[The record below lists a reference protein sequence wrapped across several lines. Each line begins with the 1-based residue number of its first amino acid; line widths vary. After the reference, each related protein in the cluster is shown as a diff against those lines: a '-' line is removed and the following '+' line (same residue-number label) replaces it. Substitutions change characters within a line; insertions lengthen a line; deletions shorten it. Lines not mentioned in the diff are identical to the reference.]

1 MDHDLIGEAVARF
14 TAESGQYEEA
24 AQDMGRRLRE
34 VADAARIKCSVSA
47 RAKDPRSFHKK
58 IIVKKYFNDPFAQVT
73 DKCGVRVV
81 VQAPRDVD
89 SLCNALEVELGDD
102 LLHIED
108 KREVIDPTRLG
119 YSGVHVQ
126 TRAHSPTLGE
136 VECEVQLRT
145 AAQDAWSIVSHQILY
160 KPILE
165 LPTDMQHRAY
175 RLVAL
180 VEMFDEEVQRLMDA
194 ADTAPGSEV
203 ADLLGVAEDAYLGL
217 AHSPSNPELSVIVL
231 QGVAD
236 AFSESERKNYSDL
249 LQAFVE
255 AERPKL
261 ESLFREYGPHSDVS
275 YSPDYVL
282 FGQAE
287 SVILLERL
295 TAKPHLLVAKWR
307 ESGLPDSY
315 LEGLAGAAGMSLP
328 T

>member
-1 MDHDLIGEAVARF
+1 MDHELVTEAVSRYANEYADYGEVAKK
-14 TAESGQYEEA
+14 AEEQI
-24 AQDMGRRLRE
+24 RKI
-34 VADAARIKCSVSA
+34 ADAARIKCSVSA

-58 IIVKKYFNDPFAQVT
+58 IIVKKYFENPYAQVT

-81 VQAPRDVD
+81 VESPRDVD
-89 SLCNALEVELGDD
+89 RLCNALEVELGDQ
-102 LLHIED
+102 LVHIED
-108 KREVIDPTRLG
+108 KRVILDPSRLG

-126 TRAHSPTLGE
+126 TRTTSPTLGE

-160 KPILE
+160 KPILD
-165 LPTDMQHRAY
+165 LSPDMQHRAY

-194 ADTAPGSEV
+194 TETAPGSEV
-203 ADLLGVAEDAYLGL
+203 ADLLAIAESAYLDL
-217 AHSPSNPELSVIVL
+217 AHSYSNPELSVIVL
-231 QGVAD
+231 QGIEGT
-236 AFSESERKNYSDL
+236 FSGTERANYSDL
-249 LQAFVE
+249 LQAFIE
-255 AERPKL
+255 AERGKL
-261 ESLFREYGPHSDVS
+261 ELLYRQYGPHSEVS

-287 SVILLERL
+287 SVILLERINS
-295 TAKPHLLVAKWR
+295 KPHLLVAKWR
-307 ESGLPDSY
+307 QSGLPDSY